1 MTSLDP
7 DGFSVQALGNQYQ
20 SARKSAP
27 SYGISKVGRHQ
38 REPVYISEEHTRIAR
53 VGRESPVGGHVY
65 DVPST
70 LKTKG
75 TIGFGFGDRTD
86 FTTITAGREDPE
98 DLSTNDALGVTPD
111 AQPCKYRRDPK
122 IIIGTEPR
130 GRLKDAFLIKNHASA
145 FFGRQSPG
153 PAAIGPEYG
162 PTVNPCRE
170 RMAPARPFG
179 VKYKDKASDWMRFG
193 DNPEQVGPGRHERK
207 DVAIGPQHL
216 SKRRNQTVNAIGN
229 EQRFPKAKVANDQ
242 ISQLDAAR
250 SCFGKQALHK
260 NVSEPSVGFGSGSRD
275 NRARTKIC
283 ITKLDEG
290 PRANMSKYTASM
302 PSLPSEKTIM
312 SLGMG

>member
-1 MTSLDP
+1 MTSLDKN
-7 DGFSVQALGNQYQ
+7 GFTVAALGNQFQ

-27 SYGISKVGRHQ
+27 SYGISKVGRNA
-38 REPVYISEEHTRIAR
+38 REPVYISEEHTRIQR
-53 VGRESPVGGHVY
+53 IGRESPVGGHVY

-70 LKTKG
+70 LQTKG
-75 TIGFGFGDRTD
+75 TIGFGKGERTD
-86 FTTITAGREDPE
+86 FTTISAGREDPE
-98 DLSTNDALGVTPD
+98 DLPTNDALGITPD
-111 AQPCKYRRDPK
+111 SQPFKYRRQPT
-122 IIIGTEPR
+122 IMVGTEPR
-130 GRLKDAFLIKNHASA
+130 GKLKDAFLIKNHASA

-162 PTVNPCRE
+162 PTINPCRE

-179 VKYKDKASDWMRFG
+179 VKYKTNWMKYG
-193 DNPEQVGPGRHERK
+193 DNPDQVGPGRHERK
-207 DVAIGPQHL
+207 DVSIGPQHL
-216 SKRRNQTVNAIGN
+216 SKRRNQSVHAIGK

-242 ISQLDAAR
+242 ISQLDAAT

-260 NVSEPSVGFGSGSRD
+260 NTSEPSVGFGSGSRD

-290 PRANMSKYTASM
+290 PRANMTKFTTSM
-302 PSLPSEKTIM
+302 PSLPSEKMIM